1 MGGILDPRTFPAQL
15 IKLIFIHEAWMLG
28 ISLAAGQNIYR
39 DTSGCPIPSYTVSR
53 TCGKWGPIV
62 LEDITLISNL
72 ASFDRERVPERAIH
86 ALGAGAFGDFVVTH
100 DISQYCK
107 ASVFSKVG
115 LKTQVA
121 VRFSTSRNGRS
132 GPDMIRDPRGF
143 AVRFYTGDGNFDI
156 AGQNMPIFYFR
167 DPMLLPAFIH
177 SQRGR
182 EPKTNLPNPNYQWDL
197 VCLRHDT
204 LFQVMMLYSDWGTP
218 DGYRYMDGYGVNTFV
233 LINATNQPVYCK
245 FHWKSHLGKKNMTHE
260 DAAKARGQNVNYSIL
275 DLTEAINNG
284 DYPSWDFMIQVM
296 TFEQADSFPYSVLDC
311 TKASDPN
318 FDLLLPCC
326 DLLFFEP
333 INLVKLSA
341 TSKSVNLSII
351 KTFSSFLEYFDEY
364 LRLYLFVKLWPE
376 DKYPLIPVGTM
387 TLNRLPNNF
396 HLEIEQLAFSPANL
410 VPGIQPSL
418 DRVLQARLFAYKDS
432 QRHRIGNHFMQVPVN
447 RPLHYPPYNLVRDGQ
462 MNMHQEFGFDNNF
475 YPSSFDQARPDPS
488 VEFVAWNTTG
498 PVGRY
503 DTLDEDN
510 FTQAREWYESL
521 SDNDRMAIAKN
532 IAGDLNLKGCT
543 NDIKA
548 RTAETFGLV
557 HPELGRNIRLHT
569 KTKEAVDAESF
580 YSNFFQ
586 QLTSF

>member
-1 MGGILDPRTFPAQL
+1 MGGILDPRTLPAQL
-15 IKLIFIHEAWMLG
+15 IILIFIHEAWMLG
-28 ISLAAGQNIYR
+28 ISFAAGQNIYR

-100 DISQYCK
+100 DISQYSK

-143 AVRFYTGDGNFDI
+143 AVRFYTEDGNFDI

-233 LINATNQPVYCK
+233 LINAANQPVYCK

-260 DAAKARGQNVNYSIL
+260 DAAKARGQNVNYSLL

-311 TKASDPN
+311 TK
-318 FDLLLPCC
+318 
-326 DLLFFEP
+326 
-333 INLVKLSA
+333 
-341 TSKSVNLSII
+341 
-351 KTFSSFLEYFDEY
+351 
-364 LRLYLFVKLWPE
+364 LWPE

-387 TLNRLPNNF
+387 TLNRLPKNF

-488 VEFVAWNTTG
+488 AEFVAWNTTG